1 MTVWGLYKWLDE
13 VGGVGEGACHFSCY
27 HPYTSN
33 PCLPRESESGCLGV
47 GVSAASTIVDSHS
60 EFIPPE
66 VPRALMSGEKERP

>member
-13 VGGVGEGACHFSCY
+13 VWGVGEGACHFSCY

-33 PCLPRESESGCLGV
+33 PCLPHESESGCLGV